1 MFPKIFLESFSFCFG
16 GFCKMEP
23 NQTDLNL
30 LEQLLLKIL
39 SPQNKERLEAEN
51 KYREILTKNADLCL
65 LGLILVLENSNHRSA
80 KELSMILLRQS
91 VIHNFLDG
99 EKLFNLIPKESQELI
114 KKKLLENIMIQTT
127 KSTQKKVCDVI
138 AAIGANQTKEDRWPE
153 LIPYLMKIFQDSQDS
168 VKENIFYII
177 EQLSICSGP
186 IVDKYDVDFFP
197 LFEEFMKSQYSVGIR
212 VANFKAISSFIILI
226 PKSARIKYQNLIP
239 SMFELL
245 QECINLGDFDICE
258 QIIQELIDSAELI
271 PKFFLPHISTVVDYV
286 ISITTLNDI
295 DESIRRLAL
304 EFLITITQKGKPMI
318 KGIPNFLERIIPIT
332 LEIMTDIEDDD
343 NWQNSFKN
351 ETEVSNIDVGESFLD
366 RLSLSLG
373 GEKVVPIA
381 FPHISTLLDSND
393 WKHNYAGLYAI
404 SSIGEGS
411 KETIR
416 EHLES
421 VINKIIPFFQHENP
435 RIRFVASTTIAQMSI
450 DFSPYLQ
457 DDYHEQII
465 PAILYVLDDNDFPVI
480 QSRAATTIVN
490 FCTDFSSSVMD
501 LYSRDLL
508 QKLAHLLQSNN
519 ISVQEQAITAIGAIA
534 SSSSEGFSEFYDE
547 LMPYLKNILH
557 QATDKQYEVLR
568 GKTFEC
574 ISYIGQ
580 AVGKEIFEKDGKEIM
595 EMMTKNIEEIELN
608 ETQKGFL
615 VYGSIKMCRVLQESF
630 LPYADK
636 VMGILFSQADQKP
649 DQILLDE
656 LQNSEDIDVEDC
668 TLIIANDQRFVMRTS
683 VIEEKA
689 NAVSLLFQFAGEL
702 REHFV
707 VYAEKTLEITVPLL
721 FFYLDKNIR
730 SFSALCVPE
739 VAKDVA
745 IAYEKNTGNV
755 DGEYLSKIIGIVI
768 KKLTKALNKENQDEV
783 ISILVQAVSD
793 VISYAKNYVSSDL
806 FDPVISV
813 LPELIQNSY
822 QRRMSIRE
830 TLDEYDG
837 EDNEDDDDMANLRK
851 MLETEDEINLMINGV
866 ITQLFKFHGG
876 KFFEIFDSR
885 FFPYFHKQLSSE
897 FPFDAQLGVGVFI
910 DVIECGNAETF
921 AHYFP
926 QISSQLILHVGSPDP
941 GLCQSAAYCV
951 GACAQYGAG
960 VFASYAKDFL
970 SALHAVIHS
979 SHSEDDEMGNA
990 IDNAIGACVK
1000 ICMFQSN
1007 SIDQSSAFQAL
1018 LNDLP
1023 VLNDTDE
1030 SKTIYSLVCQ
1040 FIEQENPYFVGSE
1053 HQNIPRIVEIISQV
1067 YNTELVDDEVNTRMF
1082 EIIIKIKNHFPNI
1095 EIDENLFFGDL

>member
-1 MFPKIFLESFSFCFG
+1 MDNS
-16 GFCKMEP
+16 
-23 NQTDLNL
+23 DLKLFENL
-30 LEQLLLKIL
+30 LVNIL
-39 SPQNKERLEAEN
+39 SSNNQQRIEAEE
-51 KYREILTKNADLCL
+51 KYQEIFDNNTDLCL
-65 LGLILVLENSNHRSA
+65 FYLIQIIETSEIQNIR
-80 KELSMILLRQS
+80 ELALILLRQS
-91 VIHNFLDG
+91 ALKISPIKN
-99 EKLFNLIPKESQELI
+99 EKYFETVSEETKMQI
-114 KKKLLENIMIQTT
+114 KKHLLENIEKQTIR
-127 KSTQKKVCDVI
+127 STQKKVCDAI
-138 AAIGANQTKEDRWPE
+138 AAIGTNELKKGTWTE
-153 LIPYLMKIFQDSQDS
+153 LIPTLCSIYPNASPILQ
-168 VKENIFYII
+168 ENIIYIF
-177 EQLSICSGP
+177 EQLSIYTTESLLP
-186 IVDKYDVDFFP
+186 FDDKIIEI
-197 LFEEFMKSQYSVGIR
+197 LTHSIQKTMKIDIR
-212 VANFKAISSFIILI
+212 VAGVKAISAYSISLKKDF
-226 PKSARIKYQNLIP
+226 RRKYQNLIP
-239 SMFELL
+239 EMLETLKDCFSIGEFEFGS
-245 QECINLGDFDICE
+245 ECIQEFIEISEILPIYFDNYLE
-258 QIIQELIDSAELI
+258 N
-271 PKFFLPHISTVVDYV
+271 VVDTMLI
-286 ISITTLNDI
+286 ISDSNEI
-295 DESIRRLAL
+295 DEKIRQISL
-304 EFLITITQKGKPMI
+304 ECLVILSQKLKRVM
-318 KGIPNFLERIIPIT
+318 KKIPNFLEKIIPIG
-332 LEIMTDIEDDD
+332 LRLMTQIEDDP
-343 NWQNSFKN
+343 NWQSSITTQ
-351 ETEVSNIDVGESFLD
+351 TEVTSSDIGESVID
-366 RLSLSLG
+366 RLSLCFHGDLI
-373 GEKVVPIA
+373 VPIA
-381 FPHISTLLDSND
+381 FPLISELLDSGD
-393 WKHNYAGLYAI
+393 WKYIYAGLLGI
-404 SSIGEGS
+404 TSIGEGS
-411 KETIR
+411 KERI
-416 EHLES
+416 LEDLGS
-421 VINKIIPFFQHENP
+421 VVEKIIPFFKHENA
-435 RIRFVASTTIAQMSI
+435 RVRFIAITTIAQMSI

-534 SSSSEGFSEFYDE
+534 SSSSEGFSEFYEE

-926 QISSQLILHVGSPDP
+926 QISSQLLLHVGSPDP